1 MALTRFRGDDADPLA
16 CFWCFKIGAE
26 SVSQMCEPDGNYSA
40 PKRIDLYQLGLFN
53 LRFRGYFY
61 KDSVNLC
68 PDITKSQSC
77 QRFFAIRQAL
87 KFSYHSQINIK
98 EGTHEYDS

>member
-1 MALTRFRGDDADPLA
+1 MALTRFRGDDAGPLT
-16 CFWCFKIGAE
+16 CFWRCKIGAE
-26 SVSQMCEPDGNYSA
+26 NVSRIWEPDGNDSA

-77 QRFFAIRQAL
+77 ERLCAIRQAL
-87 KFSYHSQINIK
+87 KFS
-98 EGTHEYDS
+98 

>member
-1 MALTRFRGDDADPLA
+1 MALTRFRGDDADPLT
-16 CFWCFKIGAE
+16 CFWCCTIGAE
-26 SVSQMCEPDGNYSA
+26 NVSRMWEPDGNHSA

-68 PDITKSQSC
+68 PDITKNQSC
-77 QRFFAIRQAL
+77 QQVFAIGQVL
-87 KFSYHSQINIK
+87 KFS
-98 EGTHEYDS
+98 